1 MNCEINKIYNG
12 FKLIE
17 KKTLKEISS
26 DALLFEH
33 EKTGARLIKIL
44 SDDDNKVFS
53 IGFRTPPKN
62 STGVAHILEHSVLCG
77 SRKFDMKEPFV
88 ELLKGSLNTFL
99 NAMTYPDKTVYPVA
113 SRNKKDFFNLMDV
126 YLDAVLYP
134 NIYKHKEIFMQEGW
148 HYSIENKEDKL
159 EYNGVVYNEMKGV
172 YSSPDSILYRNITRS
187 LYPQTTYAV
196 CSGGEPVDIPSL
208 SYEEFL
214 DFHRT
219 YYHPSNS
226 YIFLYGN
233 GCLEEELAFIN
244 DNYLNNFDKKE
255 IDSKIAEQKPFDK
268 MNELELFY
276 GIAKDDEEEGK
287 SFYSLN
293 FSVGDAING
302 ETYLAFEVLAY
313 LLLRTT
319 AAPLKKA
326 LMDAGIGKSVSGDYD
341 NGINQPCFSI
351 FVKNANMGDK
361 DKFKNIVLD
370 TLKELVKNGIDKELI
385 EASINRIEFEL
396 REGDFGSYPK
406 GLIYYLKAMDSW
418 LYEGSPFVHLE
429 YEEALAKVK
438 EALTSNYFE
447 ELIEKY
453 ILNNTHSSLVILHP
467 KKGLNEEK
475 QEILEKKLADIKSR
489 LTQTE
494 IEGLIE
500 RCKKLKERQETP
512 DGVEALES
520 IPVLSR
526 DDINKEPEAL
536 PLEEKEIDGVKILHH
551 NFHTNKISYVN
562 MYFRTDS
569 VKQELVS
576 RLTLLASILGRC
588 SSKNYTYEKLSNL
601 VNINTGGISY
611 SPCSVADVKNEGQY
625 KKLFEVGLKAL
636 NDKLPKVFELLE
648 EILLNTNLDDEKRIM
663 QILEEK
669 RSRVESN
676 IFDAGHRIVAK
687 KILSYVSEKGAY
699 EEELAG
705 LGYYHYLVDMIEDF
719 DMKKIHKE
727 LVEVRD
733 LIFNKNNMIISFS
746 GTDEEYVNFEKAIV
760 PFINKLSSKKV
771 TYNDYKF
778 ELGAKNEALLMQGNV
793 QFVAKGGDF
802 KKEGY
807 NYTGAMSLLE
817 TILGFDYLWNNVRVK
832 GGAYGVFSNFR
843 RDGGFYI
850 ASYRDPN
857 VKETLDVYDGVVEY
871 LNNFDVADREMQKY
885 IIGTVRKLDS
895 PIGSSSKGEVATT
908 LYLSGVTYEDRMRE
922 RTQILSA
929 NANTIKAFAPILES
943 TLKQNCICAL
953 GNEAKLKENESI
965 FKSFIKVIK

>member
-1 MNCEINKIYNG
+1 MNLEINKVIKG
-12 FKLIE
+12 FKLKE
-17 KKTLKEISS
+17 RRNLKEIGA

-113 SRNKKDFFNLMDV
+113 SRNEKDFFNLMDV

-172 YSSPDSILYRNITRS
+172 YSSPDSILYRNISTS
-187 LYPQTTYAV
+187 LYPDTIYAV
-196 CSGGEPVDIPSL
+196 CSGGEPSCIPSL

-233 GCLEEELAFIN
+233 GETEKELAFIN
-244 DNYLNNFDKKE
+244 DNYLNNFEKKQVN
-255 IDSKIAEQKPFDK
+255 SKIKVQKPFNK
-268 MNELELFY
+268 MNELEMFY
-276 GIAKDDEEEGK
+276 GIAKEDDDEGK
-287 SFYSLN
+287 SFYALN
-293 FSVGDAING
+293 FSVGDATDG
-302 ETYLAFEVLAY
+302 EMYLAFEVLAY

-319 AAPLKKA
+319 AAPIKKA

-341 NGINQPCFSI
+341 NGVNQPCFSI
-351 FVKNANMGDK
+351 FVKNANKNDK
-361 DKFKNIVLD
+361 EKFKNVVLD
-370 TLKELVKNGIDKELI
+370 TLKQLVKDGIDKELI
-385 EASINRIEFEL
+385 EASINRVEFEL

-418 LYEGSPFVHLE
+418 LYEGNPFVHLE

-438 EALTSNYFE
+438 TALTTDYFE
-447 ELIEKY
+447 NLIEKY
-453 ILNNTHSSLVILHP
+453 ILNNNHSSLVSLHP
-467 KKGLNEEK
+467 KKGLNEDKQKKLEEK
-475 QEILEKKLADIKSR
+475 LEKIKESFSEKE
-489 LTQTE
+489 LE
-494 IEGLIE
+494 ELID

-526 DDINKEPEAL
+526 EDINKLPEVL
-536 PLEEKEIDGVKILHH
+536 PLEEKEIEGVKVLHH

-562 MYFRTDS
+562 MYFRTDA
-569 VKQELVS
+569 VDQKLIS
-576 RLTLLASILGRC
+576 RLTLLSSILGRC

-601 VNINTGGISY
+601 ININAGGVSY
-611 SPCSVADVKNEGQY
+611 SPCSIADVKNEGQY
-625 KKLFEVGLKAL
+625 KKLFEVSFKAL
-636 NDKLPKVFELLE
+636 NDKLSKVFELLE
-648 EILLNTNLDDEKRIM
+648 EILLNTNLDDEKRIK

-669 RSRVESN
+669 RSRVESG

-687 KILSYVSEKGAY
+687 KILSYVSDKGAY
-699 EEELAG
+699 EEELSG
-705 LGYYHYLVDMIEDF
+705 LGYYHFLVDMIENF
-719 DMKKIHKE
+719 DIKRIHKE
-727 LVEVRD
+727 LEEVIR
-733 LIFNKNNMIISFS
+733 LVFNKNNIMVSFS
-746 GTDEEYVNFEKAIV
+746 GTDEDYAMFEKAIK
-760 PFINKLSSKKV
+760 PFIAKLSDEKL

-778 ELGAKNEALLMQGNV
+778 DLDAKNEGLLMQGNV
-793 QFVAKGGDF
+793 QFVAKGGDY
-802 KKEGY
+802 KKAGY
-807 NYTGAMSLLE
+807 EYSGAMSLLE

-857 VKETLDVYDGVVEY
+857 VKDTLDIYDGVVEY
-871 LNNFDVADREMQKY
+871 LNNFDVIDREMQKY

-895 PIGSSSKGEVATT
+895 PIGNSSKGEIATT
-908 LYLSGVTYEDRMRE
+908 LYLSGVTYEDRVKE
-922 RTQILSA
+922 RNEILSA
-929 NANTIKAFAPILES
+929 DRNTIKAFAPLLKDVLE
-943 TLKQNCICAL
+943 QNCICAL
-953 GNEAKLKENESI
+953 GNEVKIKEEQSI
-965 FKSFIKVIK
+965 FKSLVKVIK

>member
-1 MNCEINKIYNG
+1 MNLEINKVYNG

-17 KKTLKEISS
+17 KRTLKEIGS

-113 SRNKKDFFNLMDV
+113 SRNEKDFFNLMDV

-172 YSSPDSILYRNITRS
+172 YSSPDSILYRNITTS
-187 LYPQTTYAV
+187 LYPDTTYAV
-196 CSGGEPVDIPSL
+196 CSGGEPVDIPNL

-214 DFHRT
+214 DFHKN

-226 YIFLYGN
+226 YMFLYGN
-233 GCLEEELAFIN
+233 GELEKELAFIN
-244 DNYLNNFDKKE
+244 DNYLKDFEKRE
-255 IDSKIAEQKPFDK
+255 VDSKIAQQKPFDK

-276 GIAKDDEEEGK
+276 GIAKEDDEEGK

-293 FSVGDAING
+293 FSVGDAISG
-302 ETYLAFEVLAY
+302 EVYLAFEILAY

-341 NGINQPCFSI
+341 NGINQPCFTI
-351 FVKNANMGDK
+351 FVKNANTDDK
-361 DKFKNIVLD
+361 DKFKNVVMD
-370 TLKELVKNGIDKELI
+370 TLKELVENGIDKELI
-385 EASINRIEFEL
+385 EASMNRIEFEL
-396 REGDFGSYPK
+396 REGDYGSYPK

-429 YEEALAKVK
+429 FEESLAKIK
-438 EALTSNYFE
+438 TALTTNYFE
-447 ELIEKY
+447 DMIEKY
-453 ILNNTHSSLVILHP
+453 LLNNNHSSLVSLHP

-475 QEILEKKLADIKSR
+475 QEILEEKLAGIKASFSEE
-489 LTQTE
+489 E

-512 DGVEALES
+512 DGVEALEA

-526 DDINKEPEAL
+526 DDINKDPEVL
-536 PLEEKEIDGVKILHH
+536 PLDEKDIDGVKILHH
-551 NFHTNKISYVN
+551 NFHTNKISYIN

-569 VKQELVS
+569 VSQELVS

-588 SSKNYTYEKLSNL
+588 SSANYSYEKLSNL
-601 VNINTGGISY
+601 VNINTGGVSY
-611 SPCSVADVKNEGQY
+611 SPCSVADVKNGGY
-625 KKLFEVGLKAL
+625 KKLFEVSLKAL
-636 NDKLPKVFELLE
+636 NDKLPVVFELLE
-648 EILLNTNLDDEKRIM
+648 EILLNTNLDDEKRIK

-669 RSRVESN
+669 RSRVESA
-676 IFDAGHRIVAK
+676 IFDGGHRIVAK

-705 LGYYHYLVDMIEDF
+705 LGYYHFLVDLIEDF
-719 DMKKIHKE
+719 DIKKIHAE
-727 LVEVRD
+727 LAAVRK
-733 LIFNKNNMIISFS
+733 LIFNKNNMIVSFS
-746 GTDEEYVNFEKAIV
+746 GTDDEYSKFEKAIT
-760 PFINKLSSKKV
+760 PFIEKLSDEKV
-771 TYNDYKF
+771 AYNNYKF
-778 ELGAKNEALLMQGNV
+778 EIGAKNEALLMQGNV
-793 QFVAKGGDF
+793 QFVAKGGDY
-802 KKEGY
+802 KKEGF
-807 NYTGAMSLLE
+807 NYSGAMSLLE

-843 RDGGFYI
+843 RDGGFYM

-857 VKETLDVYDGVVEY
+857 VKDTLDVYDGVVEY
-871 LNNFDVADREMQKY
+871 LNNFDVAEREMQKY

-895 PIGSSSKGEVATT
+895 PIGNSSKGEVATT
-908 LYLSGVTYEDRMRE
+908 LYLSGVTYADRVCERE
-922 RTQILSA
+922 AILSA
-929 NANTIKAFAPILES
+929 SVDTIKAFAPLLNS

-953 GNEAKLKENESI
+953 GNEAKLKEDENI
-965 FKSFIKVIK
+965 FKSLIKVIK